1 MPNKSE
7 IKEYKVNKKSRKK
20 RPLQS
25 KQFLKELAQEVYRG
39 EVFTSFQ
46 VSNPRDIGMVFM
58 PLMLMSPDM
67 TQGMY
72 QDKPYMY
79 YSYMKDRFPTGV
91 NGYPCF
97 GSVAHLNKEETE
109 IFNDYYRKIEKAI
122 NEI

>member
-46 VSNPRDIGMVFM
+46 ISNPRDIGMVFM